1 MSNTPV
7 IKNETSP
14 LSSEVSSNSTE
25 DSSLAIHDK
34 TQLDL
39 MLEMLVK
46 MKSDMKANQ
55 EELNLRLTRLEEK
68 KSPGGSPRDK
78 VSSSLFVDVVNTEWD
93 QVGRSITHSTPGPP

>member
-25 DSSLAIHDK
+25 DSSLLIHQK

-39 MLEMLVK
+39 MLEMLTE
-46 MKSDMKANQ
+46 MKVSQDEMKEDMKANQ
-55 EELNLRLTRLEEK
+55 EEVNLRLTRLEEK
-68 KSPGGSPRDK
+68 DGKSPREK
-78 VSSSLFVDVVNTEWD
+78 VSSSLLVDVVTAE
-93 QVGRSITHSTPGPP
+93 